1 MLEDVR
7 PDVVFHLAAQRDPGL
22 AERTVRESLETNIAG
37 TANVLAAAVAA
48 GVDSIVYA
56 STGKAL
62 RPFSPHI
69 YAASKKVGEFLAYAT
84 AHGRNTRTSVVR
96 FTHVVDNSLVLK
108 RFRAIG
114 AGNALRVH
122 DPKTLFYTQSARGA
136 AQLLLRA
143 NVESRP
149 AGVVEV
155 MAIRDL
161 GLPTN
166 VLDLALAVVAE
177 SGEPRAIYVAGTEPG
192 YEDTSIPA
200 CTTPRPRPT

>member
-1 MLEDVR
+1 ARHDIRDGSALHRVFEDVR

-37 TANVLAAAVAA
+37 TANVLAAAVAV

-69 YAASKKVGEFLAYAT
+69 YAASKKVREFLAYAT

-108 RFRAIG
+108 R
-114 AGNALRVH
+114 
-122 DPKTLFYTQSARGA
+122 
-136 AQLLLRA
+136 
-143 NVESRP
+143 
-149 AGVVEV
+149 
-155 MAIRDL
+155 
-161 GLPTN
+161 
-166 VLDLALAVVAE
+166 
-177 SGEPRAIYVAGTEPG
+177 
-192 YEDTSIPA
+192 
-200 CTTPRPRPT
+200 